1 MPEPSAAYS
10 TLDSIGR
17 LIAPELREL
26 NDRIFLALSSPNDM
40 MNGIVKEY
48 LRRKGK
54 QIRPIVVILSAR
66 LFAPAVTPKIIS
78 AAASVEMLHNASLI
92 HDDVVDE
99 SQLRRNEPTIN
110 GIWDNHIAVLVG
122 DFFTSTSLQ
131 LANETGDLRVIGVI
145 ASLGRTLASGE
156 LDQIY
161 NARYHRLS
169 REAYFATIDHK
180 TASLFVA
187 CAEMGAYAAN
197 VDADDSRLG
206 ALRLFARNLGLCFQI
221 TDDIFDYF
229 PGADH
234 IGKPTGNDL
243 REGKITLPLLSV
255 LLRED
260 AVEGRDEMLALVA
273 KDNLSTDEI
282 GRLTQFAIANG
293 GIEDARAA
301 MADLEAEAR
310 AALTGA
316 FDDTPTR
323 AMLLDLLTH
332 VISRTR

>member
-1 MPEPSAAYS
+1 MTNSATPS
-10 TLDSIGR
+10 TLEPIAR
-17 LIAPELREL
+17 AIAPELREL
-26 NDRIFLALSSPNDM
+26 NNRILLALSSPNDM
-40 MNGIVKEY
+40 MNGIVREY

-66 LFAPAVTPKIIS
+66 LFAEQTTPKIIS

-99 SQLRRNEPTIN
+99 SVLRRNEPTLN

-131 LANETGDLRVIGVI
+131 LASQTGDIRIINTL
-145 ASLGRTLASGE
+145 ASLGRRLSMGE

-169 REAYFATIDHK
+169 EEAYINTIDHK

-187 CAEMGAYAAN
+187 CAEMGAFAAG
-197 VDADDSRLG
+197 VADDDPRIE
-206 ALRLFARNLGLCFQI
+206 ALRLYARNLGLCFQI
-221 TDDIFDYF
+221 TDDIFDYY
-229 PGADH
+229 PREAE

-243 REGKITLPLLSV
+243 REGKVTLPLLSV

-260 AVEGRDEMLALVA
+260 APSRDMMLALVA
-273 KDNLSTDEI
+273 KDSLNSDEI
-282 GRLTQFAIANG
+282 NRLTQYAIANG
-293 GIEDARAA
+293 GIDYARNK
-301 MADLEAEAR
+301 MQTLADEATRALNEAFAPSEPR
-310 AALTGA
+310 EALAAL
-316 FDDTPTR
+316 
-323 AMLLDLLTH
+323 LDHIL
-332 VISRTR
+332 IRTK

>member
-1 MPEPSAAYS
+1 MPADQHTANLETIASS
-10 TLDSIGR
+10 
-17 LIAPELREL
+17 IAPELRDL
-26 NDRIFLALSSPNDM
+26 NERILLALSSSNDM

-66 LFAPAVTPKIIS
+66 LFSESMTPKIIS
-78 AAASVEMLHNASLI
+78 SAAAVEMLHNASLI

-99 SQLRRNEPTIN
+99 SVLRRNEPTIN

-131 LANETGDLRVIGVI
+131 LACATDDLRIINTI
-145 ASLGRTLASGE
+145 ATLGRKLATGE

-169 REAYFATIDHK
+169 REAYMATIDYK

-187 CAEMGAYAAN
+187 CAEMGAYSAEAE
-197 VDADDSRLG
+197 DSDPRVE
-206 ALRLFARNLGLCFQI
+206 ALRVFARNLGLCFQI

-229 PGADH
+229 PREAE

-243 REGKITLPLLSV
+243 REGKVTLPLLSV

-260 AVEGRDEMLALVA
+260 APERDRMKALVA
-273 KDNLSTDEI
+273 KEQLSTEEI
-282 GRLTQFAIANG
+282 ETLTSYAIANG
-293 GIEDARAA
+293 GIEAARKTMESIA
-301 MADLEAEAR
+301 AEAR
-310 AALTGA
+310 NVLCAA
-316 FDDTPTR
+316 FDDTPAR
-323 AMLLDLLTH
+323 ADLLALLNH
-332 VISRTR
+332 ILYRSK

>member
-1 MPEPSAAYS
+1 MTTTPNPS
-10 TLDSIGR
+10 TLEPIAR
-17 LIAPELREL
+17 AIAPELREL
-26 NDRIFLALSSPNDM
+26 NNRILVALSSPNDM

-48 LRRKGK
+48 LQRKGK

-66 LFAPAVTPKIIS
+66 LFAEATTPKIIS

-99 SQLRRNEPTIN
+99 SQLRRNEPTLN
-110 GIWDNHIAVLVG
+110 GVWDNHIAVLVG

-131 LANETGDLRVIGVI
+131 LASQTGDIRIINTLAG
-145 ASLGRTLASGE
+145 LGRRLSMGE

-169 REAYFATIDHK
+169 EQAYINTIDHK

-187 CAEMGAYAAN
+187 CAEMGAFAAE
-197 VDADDSRLG
+197 AAETDSRLE

-221 TDDIFDYF
+221 TDDIFDYY
-229 PGADH
+229 PREAE

-243 REGKITLPLLSV
+243 REGKVTLPLLSV

-260 AVEGRDEMLALVA
+260 APSRDMMLALVA
-273 KDNLSTDEI
+273 KDNLNSDEI
-282 GRLTQFAIANG
+282 NRLTQYAIANG
-293 GIEDARAA
+293 GIDYARAKMEQLAAEASEALTATFPPSDAR
-301 MADLEAEAR
+301 EA
-310 AALTGA
+310 
-316 FDDTPTR
+316 
-323 AMLLDLLTH
+323 LLSLLTH
-332 VISRTR
+332 ILHRTK